1 MTDISSSGEITQL
14 LSAARDGDR
23 DAADRLFALVY
34 QELHR
39 IAHRQL
45 GSGGD
50 SLRTTDLLH
59 ETYLKLAQGQAATPR
74 DRGHFFAVAARAMR
88 QILVDHARR
97 RQAQKR
103 GAGVRAGLLDDE
115 RIGAATQI
123 EEILAV
129 DTALG
134 RLEALDPRL
143 ARLVELRFYAGLSV
157 DETAA
162 ALEVSDRTVKR
173 DWRKA
178 RAFLYR
184 ELAAAGSANGM
195 TAAE

>member
-1 MTDISSSGEITQL
+1 MQVTDAFSAGEITQL
-14 LSAARDGDR
+14 LSAARAGDG
-23 DAADRLFALVY
+23 DAADQLFALVY
-34 QELHR
+34 RELHQ

-45 GSGGD
+45 GSGGE
-50 SLRTTDLLH
+50 SLRTTDLVH
-59 ETYLKLAQGQAATPR
+59 ETYLKMAQGHAATPR

-103 GAGVRAGLLDDE
+103 GAGVRPDLLDDE
-115 RIGAATQI
+115 RMGADTQLD
-123 EEILAV
+123 EILAV
-129 DTALG
+129 DAALG

-157 DETAA
+157 EETAA
-162 ALEVSDRTVKR
+162 TLAVSDRTVKR

-184 ELAAAGSANGM
+184 ELAQTGAPLG
-195 TAAE
+195 